1 LLVTENILLGLGSS
15 VLGIALAAGLI
26 RFMLLLQPAGL
37 PRLEQTRISPLALLV
52 AIGLGLLVGLGFGL
66 LPLTRRTGEALPA
79 GLREGARG
87 EAGAR
92 GRHRT
97 QRLLVVAETALAVL
111 LLSGAGLLVR
121 SFVRLQQVDL
131 GFIPSGVSAISLT
144 LPESR
149 YPNSTRIL
157 GFYGELRERLQAVPG
172 VESIAAINS
181 VPLNGV
187 NSALAFGIVGR
198 PLPAP
203 GQSPDADIRSVMP
216 GYFQT
221 MGIPLLA
228 GRDFTTGDDSTGSG
242 VVILSATAARL
253 YWGDASPVG
262 SRIRIGDAARGPEA
276 LVIGVVGDVRYLS
289 LEREHR
295 PLLYVSALRT
305 APRTMSLMTKSVGT
319 PLSAEAVRR
328 LVTAIDPAQAVAGI
342 QTMDEVVDGVMAG
355 SRFNVIVLGIFAA
368 AALGL
373 GVIGLYGVMAY
384 TVVQRTRELGVRL
397 ALGAEP
403 GRMLRMIMGE
413 SMALTGTGVIL
424 GAMGALLL
432 NRVLQKLL
440 FGIQPN
446 DPLALLTAM
455 LVLMAGGLAG
465 GLVPARRA
473 AGVDPIET
481 LKSD

>member
-1 LLVTENILLGLGSS
+1 
-15 VLGIALAAGLI
+15 
-26 RFMLLLQPAGL
+26 
-37 PRLEQTRISPLALLV
+37 
-52 AIGLGLLVGLGFGL
+52 
-66 LPLTRRTGEALPA
+66 
-79 GLREGARG
+79 
-87 EAGAR
+87 
-92 GRHRT
+92 
-97 QRLLVVAETALAVL
+97 
-111 LLSGAGLLVR
+111 
-121 SFVRLQQVDL
+121 
-131 GFIPSGVSAISLT
+131 
-144 LPESR
+144 
-149 YPNSTRIL
+149 
-157 GFYGELRERLQAVPG
+157 
-172 VESIAAINS
+172 
-181 VPLNGV
+181 
-187 NSALAFGIVGR
+187 
-198 PLPAP
+198 
-203 GQSPDADIRSVMP
+203 
-216 GYFQT
+216 
-221 MGIPLLA
+221 
-228 GRDFTTGDDSTGSG
+228 
-242 VVILSATAARL
+242 
-253 YWGDASPVG
+253 
-262 SRIRIGDAARGPEA
+262 
-276 LVIGVVGDVRYLS
+276 
-289 LEREHR
+289 
-295 PLLYVSALRT
+295 
-305 APRTMSLMTKSVGT
+305 MSLMTKSVGT